1 MLMLLFKLV
10 SLNGLRGCYRQYMVG
25 APAPVWRIMAKMCDE
40 TFECQEAKKTRINS
54 QHKFPYIAVKLIK
67 YSVNHFVSSLFTGSF
82 SLWEHY

>member
-1 MLMLLFKLV
+1 
-10 SLNGLRGCYRQYMVG
+10 
-25 APAPVWRIMAKMCDE
+25 MAKMCDE

-82 SLWEHY
+82 SLWEHYWKKLLALFSALSIKNILNVAWSMNVE